1 MSQDQEIKIMSAA
14 DLESIRKG
22 NEFVLRKVYKEH
34 YPLIKKMVLANNGD
48 EDDARDIYQ
57 EAFIVFYENMRL
69 EDFVL
74 TCSIGTYLYS
84 VARNLWYKKLRSYG
98 KGNTRITEENENE
111 FADVDD
117 SLNFHS
123 QMEKNILHIEV
134 ALENLG
140 EPCKT
145 ILTDYYFRKL
155 SMQDIAEKMNYTNAD
170 NAKNQKYKCFNRLK
184 KRVLEM
190 IQK

>member
-1 MSQDQEIKIMSAA
+1 MSQGNETGIMSAA
-14 DLESIRKG
+14 DLEAIRKG

-34 YPLIKKMVLANNGD
+34 YPLIRKLVVANRGD

-57 EAFIVFYENMRL
+57 EAFIVFYENMRV
-69 EDFVL
+69 EGFEL
-74 TCSIGTYLYS
+74 TCGIGTYLYS
-84 VARNLWYKKLRSYG
+84 VARNLWFKRLRSYG
-98 KGNTRITEENENE
+98 KGTVSITEENESE
-111 FADVDD
+111 IADV
-117 SLNFHS
+117 SESTVLHA
-123 QMEKNILHIEV
+123 QMEKNIVCIEQ
-134 ALENLG
+134 ALDKLG

-190 IQK
+190 TQK